1 MNILSIVFVLTVALN
16 ICLGFILQM
25 SKVQVFPQDSVV
37 LPCKSSGFP
46 KEELYWKVMGKD
58 VVSLHGG
65 NITVTQGFE
74 DRVFLM
80 DPDLSE
86 DFSLIL
92 KDVMFNDG
100 GVYKCLWMRQITICS
115 VHVHVLK
122 PLVFPVFATVG
133 EEVTL
138 KCFGHISKNQAW
150 EDLNIQWFKDHREV
164 LRLTSGKIDVNVEN
178 SSMSLPCREDLSR
191 GIFSLTIRSVRDL
204 DQGVYHCWYRTA
216 DYEEPRSGLPESH
229 TLTVLAVSSEVSS
242 TTDSILS
249 VSDGSHTHTSRS
261 VSTLRA
267 VASTT
272 SESSRPVSTQT
283 NVKRSETEPIT
294 TASVQTYAETA
305 EAVSSE
311 VSSTTDSI
319 LSVSDGSHTHTS
331 RSGSTLRAVAN
342 TLSESSRPVSTQT
355 YVKRSETEPITT
367 ASAQTSAEIAKA
379 VSSEVSST
387 TDSILSFSDSS
398 HTHTSRS
405 GLTLRAV
412 ANTSSE
418 SSRPVSTQT
427 NVKRSETEP
436 ITTASAQTYAET
448 AEAVSSTT
456 DSILSVSDSS
466 HTHTSRSVSTLT
478 AVANTLSESSRPV
491 STHAYVKKSET
502 ESFTTASAQTSAEIA
517 EGRYGH
523 LKMPLD
529 KKIPWILIGL
539 ISGVLLI
546 TAGVLVSLFIIN

>member
-1 MNILSIVFVLTVALN
+1 
-16 ICLGFILQM
+16 M

-37 LPCKSSGFP
+37 LPCNSSGFL
-46 KEELYWKVMGKD
+46 KEELHWEAMGKD

-74 DRVFLM
+74 DRVFLV

-100 GVYKCLWMRQITICS
+100 GVYKCLWKGQKTICS

-122 PLVFPVFATVG
+122 PLVFPVFAAVG

-164 LRLTSGKIDVNVEN
+164 IRLTSGKTDVNVEN
-178 SSMSLPCREDLSR
+178 SSMSLPSREDLSR

-204 DQGVYHCWYRTA
+204 DQGVYHCWYSTA

-229 TLTVLAVSSEVSS
+229 TLTVLAMSSEVSS

-249 VSDGSHTHTSRS
+249 VSDSSHTHTSRS
-261 VSTLRA
+261 GSTLTA
-267 VASTT
+267 VVNTL
-272 SESSRPVSTQT
+272 SESSSPVSTHA
-283 NVKRSETEPIT
+283 KRSETEPIT
-294 TASVQTYAETA
+294 TASAQTYAETT

-331 RSGSTLRAVAN
+331 RSGSTLTAVAN
-342 TLSESSRPVSTQT
+342 TQSESSRPVSTQT
-355 YVKRSETEPITT
+355 YVKRSETELM
-367 ASAQTSAEIAKA
+367 
-379 VSSEVSST
+379 ST
-387 TDSILSFSDSS
+387 EY
-398 HTHTSRS
+398 
-405 GLTLRAV
+405 V
-412 ANTSSE
+412 
-418 SSRPVSTQT
+418 
-427 NVKRSETEP
+427 
-436 ITTASAQTYAET
+436 QTYAEM
-448 AEAVSSTT
+448 
-456 DSILSVSDSS
+456 
-466 HTHTSRSVSTLT
+466 
-478 AVANTLSESSRPV
+478 
-491 STHAYVKKSET
+491 
-502 ESFTTASAQTSAEIA
+502 A

-523 LKMPLD
+523 LKIPLD
-529 KKIPWILIGL
+529 EKIPWILIGL
-539 ISGVLLI
+539 ISGVLFI
-546 TAGVLVSLFIIN
+546 TAGVLVLLMLFIIN